1 MKLENQVCS
10 LEQSKKLKE
19 LGVVQDSLF
28 YHFPNVNTEQI
39 KEKYDLPDYT
49 IQSAN
54 FTFPKHYD
62 NIRQKCLN
70 GELNNTYSAFTA
82 SEILQMLGNYF
93 TQDELMQRIKICLVI
108 LKNKFKFLPH
118 PEGNSHILFIT
129 DLLINLVKRE
139 ILKMEDINH
148 RLTNS

>member
-10 LEQSKKLKE
+10 IEQSKKLKE

-54 FTFPKHYD
+54 YTFPKHYD

-82 SEILQMLGNYF
+82 SEILQMLGNYYNENSF
-93 TQDELMQRIKICLVI
+93 LVRVKICLII
-108 LKNKFKFLPH
+108 LTNKFNYLTDAK
-118 PEGNSHILFIT
+118 GNSHILFIT
-129 DLLINLVKRE
+129 DLLIACGKRGV
-139 ILKMEDINH
+139 LKIEDINY
-148 RLTNS
+148 RLTK